1 MNCDHRISLAP
12 KPARARR
19 TQAGQA
25 LTEFLVVALAI
36 VPLFLLIPMIA
47 KYQDIGH
54 ATQMASRYAAFDATI
69 NNPSTSGMKDP
80 AVLAQEVRRRFFS
93 NIDAPIRT
101 NDAAGNFRAHQN
113 AFWRGPNNEPLISDI
128 NGVNV
133 NLASAG
139 SPSSGVSSF
148 VTNNIFGLPDSPMY
162 RGAVSVPLVN
172 LPAGIRSYEPFD
184 RLNLQV
190 ERHTTLLVDGWS
202 ARDLDTARARVNR
215 MAPAGG
221 ALSDATQVLN
231 LPFALIELGQ
241 VPRPQIGVLQ
251 SWDDVVPADRLRPAR

>member
-1 MNCDHRISLAP
+1 MNRRHRISLAP

-80 AVLAQEVRRRFFS
+80 AILAQEVRRRFFS

-101 NDAAGNFRAHQN
+101 NDAAGNFSAHQN

-133 NLASAG
+133 NWASAS
-139 SPSSGVSSF
+139 SPSSGAYNSTMAANEMDAISTAEVYF
-148 VTNNIFGLPDSPMY
+148 ERPPDSPS
-162 RGAVSVPLVN
+162 RDP
-172 LPAGIRSYEPFD
+172 GI
-184 RLNLQV
+184 
-190 ERHTTLLVDGWS
+190 
-202 ARDLDTARARVNR
+202 
-215 MAPAGG
+215 
-221 ALSDATQVLN
+221 
-231 LPFALIELGQ
+231 IELGSLFNPYWQ
-241 VPRPQIGVLQ
+241 V
-251 SWDDVVPADRLRPAR
+251 RLANSDAAVAAVIARKGLIN

>member
-1 MNCDHRISLAP
+1 MSLCHHSFLVP
-12 KPARARR
+12 PDNRR
-19 TQAGQA
+19 KQAGQA

-36 VPLFLLIPMIA
+36 IPLFLLIPLIA

-69 NNPSTSGMKDP
+69 NNPSISGMKDP
-80 AVLAQEVRRRFFS
+80 AILAQEVRRRFFS
-93 NIDAPIRT
+93 NIDAPIKT

-139 SPSSGVSSF
+139 SPSSGPSSF
-148 VTNNIFGLPDSPMY
+148 VADNVFDMPNSPMY

-184 RLNLQV
+184 QLDLRV
-190 ERHTTLLVDGWS
+190 DRHTTLLVDGWS
-202 ARDLDTARARVNR
+202 SRDLDTVRSRVNR
-215 MAPAGG
+215 MAPVGD
-221 ALSDATQVLN
+221 ALSAAAPVLS
-231 LPFALIELGQ
+231 LPFVFIELDK
-241 VPRPQIGVLQ
+241 VDPPQIGVLQ
-251 SWDDVVPADRLRPAR
+251 PWDDVVPADRLRPAR

>member
-1 MNCDHRISLAP
+1 MKRGTRFPLSP

-54 ATQMASRYAAFDATI
+54 ATQMASRYAAFDATV
-69 NNPSTSGMKDP
+69 NNPSTSGTKDP
-80 AVLAQEVRRRFFS
+80 ALLAQEVRRRFFS

-133 NLASAG
+133 NLATAG
-139 SPSSGVSSF
+139 SPSSPIGRGWATV
-148 VTNNIFGLPDSPMY
+148 FGLPDSPMY

-172 LPAGIRSYEPFD
+172 LPAGIRSYETFD
-184 RLNLQV
+184 RLNLRV
-190 ERHTTLLVDGWS
+190 VRDTTLLVDGWS
-202 ARDLDTARARVNR
+202 ARDLDTVRSRVNR

-221 ALSDATQVLN
+221 ALSDATQVLS
-231 LPFALIELGQ
+231 LPFALIELNR
-241 VPRPQIGVLQ
+241 VEPPRIGRLER
-251 SWDDVVPADRLRPAR
+251 WDDVVPADRLRPAR